1 MNPLE
6 FRIFWI
12 SLWVVGEIQSFI
24 SFKKFDLSLSTWRK
38 SNECQ
43 RSNWRRLHAVTSWRR
58 IWNET
63 WWFHEKTTANGL
75 CLDFRTETNSTNGR
89 VSPVKITLNSPFTD
103 QSVRVH
109 TWWLSLDRVHG
120 SLTQTNFIFSLA
132 GLVYEPWKAL
142 NEIDGGVCEGL
153 TYEEIKEQYPEEYQR
168 RKDSK
173 YSYRYPMGESYYDLV
188 IRLEPVIMELE
199 RSENVL
205 VVCHQGKTTQRR
217 YHLECPRNWESGN
230 RK

>member
-1 MNPLE
+1 M
-6 FRIFWI
+6 
-12 SLWVVGEIQSFI
+12 
-24 SFKKFDLSLSTWRK
+24 
-38 SNECQ
+38 C
-43 RSNWRRLHAVTSWRR
+43 
-58 IWNET
+58 
-63 WWFHEKTTANGL
+63 
-75 CLDFRTETNSTNGR
+75 
-89 VSPVKITLNSPFTD
+89 TLVYS
-103 QSVRVH
+103 
-109 TWWLSLDRVHG
+109 
-120 SLTQTNFIFSLA
+120 IFSLA

-205 VVCHQGKTTQRR
+205 VVCHQGKTAQTVRGAR
-217 YHLECPRNWESGN
+217 YHPDEP
-230 RK
+230 K